1 MLAEGAAVF
10 SGLSDYA
17 RKGSDAL
24 LSKAQTD
31 YDTVSHRKADSAYNY
46 NKVKRDTKIANGG
59 DPTIAN
65 LGNFLDDV
73 MTAGSHLDMNDLT
86 GATAEG
92 LGNLLGMAA
101 TGGVGAVV
109 KGGVMGAAKL
119 GAAKLGATAALEAA
133 QSSKAARILGKV
145 FDAPT
150 RANMMFEA
158 GGGVDNAVEAI
169 NSYSDEQLAELSPE
183 FNSLVEQYLQ
193 NGASPE
199 EASQQARIDLRNQLI
214 RTNALETGLTG
225 AAIGRLV
232 PGTER
237 GLKSLGGKGL
247 GAGSVAG
254 YVGKAASE
262 GIEEFGQEGSSTLI
276 GNINEKALLNKD
288 KDTLEGVG
296 QGAVMG
302 AVGGIGTSA
311 VANARPGSVLK
322 DIYDKGKEAVGKFK
336 DKDEPEVENIR
347 VPLSSKNANKRV
359 EADDLQSTTTA
370 TAAQD
375 NKATNNVVNSLI
387 DYHKQGMDSLQ
398 KELDNPESTHD
409 EKAKEK
415 LRESVANSQKAIRAL
430 TLNDEEKKAIST
442 ATGVNSRDL
451 NNTRDGL
458 EALAAKINNLTQG
471 KKSEEEYTNEL
482 SNLHSLYKELKDR
495 LSFDMPEY
503 NQDGSTTKY
512 GEQVAVLNN
521 YLDNNESLLE
531 AEAKVAK
538 QAINNDEIINNKG
551 TNVIPENIK
560 NLGNNPKVIDVSD
573 ENNTDAKAT
582 NIRNTILNMEQL
594 VESGAELND
603 NLISD
608 SDGNLKIDKN
618 KDST

>member
-1 MLAEGAAVF
+1 MSDTANDLNIDLITSSYISKESSGSALNDSIAANINNIDAIADKLGGDYELAGKVQNAVYANISDYGSKSLALQDRGALEATKDFAVNTVGKGLIGGTLSGIGGALGLASAATGSDMLAEGAAVF

-311 VANARPGSVLK
+311 VANARPGSMLK
-322 DIYDKGKEAVGKFK
+322 GIYDKGKEAIGKFSNK
-336 DKDEPEVENIR
+336 D
-347 VPLSSKNANKRV
+347 SKAG
-359 EADDLQSTTTA
+359 DL
-370 TAAQD
+370 
-375 NKATNNVVNSLI
+375 I
-387 DYHKQGMDSLQ
+387 
-398 KELDNPESTHD
+398 P
-409 EKAKEK
+409 
-415 LRESVANSQKAIRAL
+415 
-430 TLNDEEKKAIST
+430 
-442 ATGVNSRDL
+442 
-451 NNTRDGL
+451 
-458 EALAAKINNLTQG
+458 
-471 KKSEEEYTNEL
+471 
-482 SNLHSLYKELKDR
+482 LYKESSHYCGL
-495 LSFDMPEY
+495 FF
-503 NQDGSTTKY
+503 
-512 GEQVAVLNN
+512 
-521 YLDNNESLLE
+521 
-531 AEAKVAK
+531 
-538 QAINNDEIINNKG
+538 
-551 TNVIPENIK
+551 
-560 NLGNNPKVIDVSD
+560 
-573 ENNTDAKAT
+573 
-582 NIRNTILNMEQL
+582 
-594 VESGAELND
+594 
-603 NLISD
+603 
-608 SDGNLKIDKN
+608 
-618 KDST
+618 

>member
-1 MLAEGAAVF
+1 MSDTANDLNIDLITSSCISQESSGSDINDSIAANIDNIDVIANKLGGNYELANRVQDAVYANLSDYGKKSLALENRSALEASKDFAVNTLGKGLIGGTLSGIGGALGMASAATGPDMLAEGAAAF

-31 YDTVSHRKADSAYNY
+31 YDRVSHRKADSAYNY
-46 NKVKRDTKIANGG
+46 NKLKRDTKIANGG
-59 DPTIAN
+59 DPTIAG

-247 GAGSVAG
+247 GAGSIAG

-311 VANARPGSVLK
+311 VANARPGSMLK
-322 DIYDKGKEAVGKFK
+322 GIYDKGKEAVGKFK

-370 TAAQD
+370 AAAQD

-398 KELDNPESTHD
+398 KER
-409 EKAKEK
+409 K
-415 LRESVANSQKAIRAL
+415 
-430 TLNDEEKKAIST
+430 
-442 ATGVNSRDL
+442 
-451 NNTRDGL
+451 
-458 EALAAKINNLTQG
+458 
-471 KKSEEEYTNEL
+471 
-482 SNLHSLYKELKDR
+482 
-495 LSFDMPEY
+495 
-503 NQDGSTTKY
+503 
-512 GEQVAVLNN
+512 
-521 YLDNNESLLE
+521 
-531 AEAKVAK
+531 
-538 QAINNDEIINNKG
+538 
-551 TNVIPENIK
+551 
-560 NLGNNPKVIDVSD
+560 
-573 ENNTDAKAT
+573 
-582 NIRNTILNMEQL
+582 
-594 VESGAELND
+594 
-603 NLISD
+603 
-608 SDGNLKIDKN
+608 
-618 KDST
+618 